1 MSEAVTEPV
10 SCAHCGES
18 FTPAVAGQVYCSTA
32 HKKAARQRR
41 QRAYAREGPVIVP
54 EQVAPE
60 PGVRAD
66 FAGVQKIL
74 SEQFHGW
81 NTAPARRWYQGNRA
95 PQSRRRDGRGLVL
108 AEARALM
115 PVRPAAL
122 PADGTRGRLLA
133 LMDRLSVLYSFERCP
148 DCSHPG
154 WAHGGHCTRLCDCLM
169 RLPGRARQ

>member
-1 MSEAVTEPV
+1 MAEPV
-10 SCAHCGES
+10 EPVACPHCGEA

-60 PGVRAD
+60 PGPGVHGD
-66 FAGVQKIL
+66 FATVQKIL
-74 SEQFHGW
+74 SERYQGW
-81 NTAPARRWYQGNRA
+81 NTAPARRWYQGNRT
-95 PQSRRRDGRGLVL
+95 PESRHRDGRGLVL

-115 PVRPAAL
+115 PVRPATVG
-122 PADGTRGRLLA
+122 PDGTRDRLLA

-154 WAHGGHCTRLCDCLM
+154 WAHGGHCKRLCDCLR
-169 RLPGRARQ
+169 RLPERAF